1 MATRITLL
9 NEQSRPSSN
18 HPERNDDTCSAV
30 RLGHCTKTIVIRNW
44 AGIAHSTAAT
54 SVNTIEVWSLP
65 VVFAPLQMQLQ
76 KIGSSVEWS
85 KAKVVARNLPS
96 HWIACPSPKFRCDPS
111 IEGVAVMTLRVVPEG
126 LAAACAGVEALT
138 ARLAAAH
145 AVAAPLITAV
155 APPAVDPVS
164 LQSAAEFSVRG
175 GLHAALAAQGAE
187 ELGRAGIGVGEA
199 GASYASGDAA
209 AAASYVARSDCRLPR
224 RYGLPRRQRCIRH
237 C

>member
-1 MATRITLL
+1 MITGITLL
-9 NEQSRPSSN
+9 HEQSRPNSN
-18 HPERNDDTCSAV
+18 HHERNDDTCSAV
-30 RLGHCTKTIVIRNW
+30 RLGRCTKTIVIRKW
-44 AGIAHSTAAT
+44 AGIANSTEAT
-54 SVNTIEVWSLP
+54 SVNTIELLSLP
-65 VVFAPLQMQLQ
+65 MGFATLRVGVQE
-76 KIGSSVEWS
+76 IDYGVEGS
-85 KAKVVARNLPS
+85 KAKAVARNRPR
-96 HWIACPSPKFRCDPS
+96 HWIACLSPKFRCDPS

-187 ELGRAGIGVGEA
+187 ELGRAGIGVGES

-209 AAASYVARSDCRLPR
+209 AASSYVVVSD
-224 RYGLPRRQRCIRH
+224 
-237 C
+237 